1 MQHSSQGFG
10 ISPYMQE
17 LMVYAG
23 HLNCYAQCNEILE
36 HYLNI
41 PVSSS
46 QVYRVTD
53 YISERL
59 KQEDNSEER
68 LLPPVSNQDVLYVEL
83 DGSMIST
90 REEGWKEV
98 KLGRMFKSSDCLNPN
113 SNSSMIAA
121 SQYVGH
127 FGNSEDFCSK
137 LENTINSYGR
147 LHERLVFITDG
158 ATWIKRWIEDTYPNA
173 GSLLDYFHVC
183 EHLHKFADTIC
194 FETPKSKEVWCER
207 QKELLLD
214 SQTEKV
220 MENVLLTSGEEKDK
234 QDLINYYQNN
244 IKRMDYKKYRQTG
257 CGIIG
262 SGAIESAH
270 RTVIQKRMKLS
281 GQHWSRAGAQ
291 NMLRLRI
298 ISMNKQWHKV
308 IDVIKNNE
316 SRAA

>member
-1 MQHSSQGFG
+1 MEHSLHGFG
-10 ISPYMQE
+10 ISPYMRE

-23 HLNCYAQCNEILE
+23 HLNCYAQCNEVLE
-36 HYLNI
+36 HFLNI
-41 PVSSS
+41 RVSST

-53 YISERL
+53 YISEQL
-59 KQEDNSEER
+59 KREDKPEER
-68 LLPPVSNQDVLYVEL
+68 LLPPVSDREVLYAEL

-90 REEGWKEV
+90 RDDGWKEV
-98 KLGRMFKSSDCLNPN
+98 KLGRIFKSSDCLNPN
-113 SNSSMIAA
+113 SNSSMITA

-127 FGNSEDFCSK
+127 FGNSEEFCSK
-137 LENTINSYGR
+137 MENVIDSYGR
-147 LHERLVFITDG
+147 LRERLIFITDG
-158 ATWIKRWIEDTYPNA
+158 ASWIRNWIEDTYFDA
-173 GSLLDYFHVC
+173 GSLLDYFHAC
-183 EHLHKFADTIC
+183 EHLHKFADALC
-194 FETPKSKEVWCER
+194 FETPKTKEIWCER
-207 QKELLLD
+207 QKVLLLD
-214 SQTEKV
+214 SQIQKV
-220 MENVLLTSGEEKDK
+220 IRNISQTSGKEKDK
-234 QDLINYYQNN
+234 QELINYYQNN
-244 IKRMDYKKYRQTG
+244 IKRMDYKKYREKG

-281 GQHWSRAGAQ
+281 GQHWSKHGAQ